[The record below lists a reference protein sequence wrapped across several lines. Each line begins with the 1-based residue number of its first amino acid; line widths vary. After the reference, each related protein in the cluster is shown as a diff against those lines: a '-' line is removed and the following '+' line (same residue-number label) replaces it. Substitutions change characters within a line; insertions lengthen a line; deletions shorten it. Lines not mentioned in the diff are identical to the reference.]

1 MFDQCPVY
9 VSFSFADL
17 PRLALANAHVADINF
32 SSSNLTGAALTNAQ
46 GKRADFSYS
55 RCPEARFHGDF
66 SRSHWMGVTASNAR
80 FKGDFYRAHFD
91 NANLDRCSFSRSD
104 LLFACLRGATVHG
117 TDFRGCR
124 AQADLFRDCHIDELT
139 VFPDGSSIA
148 VDGRASVERRW
159 PGFTTEKP
167 SVHPHPIVYS
177 RRWEGIGKDGEDIF
191 TVTPWYMG

>member
-32 SSSNLTGAALTNAQ
+32 SSSNLTGATLTNAQ

-104 LLFACLRGATVHG
+104 LLFACLRGATAHG
-117 TDFRGCR
+117 MDFRSCR

-159 PGFTTEKP
+159 PA
-167 SVHPHPIVYS
+167 VHPHPIVYS